1 MKNDLELYHPLL
13 DLKSNGIIFQE
24 FSHLL
29 VLAAGKQD
37 WMSEKMSVWSQMFHL
52 MKNGKWNFK
61 ATSWINALSTWRMDS
76 DGNIN

>member
-1 MKNDLELYHPLL
+1 MRSCQVSKMKNDLELYHPLL

-37 WMSEKMSVWSQMFHL
+37 WMSEKMSV
-52 MKNGKWNFK
+52 
-61 ATSWINALSTWRMDS
+61 
-76 DGNIN
+76 